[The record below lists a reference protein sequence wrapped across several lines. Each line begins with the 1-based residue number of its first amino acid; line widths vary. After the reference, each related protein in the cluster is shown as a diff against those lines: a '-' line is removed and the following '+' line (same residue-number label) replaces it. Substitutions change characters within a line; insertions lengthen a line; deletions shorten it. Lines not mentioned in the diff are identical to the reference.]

1 MAKVIDITDKLSFGE
16 NPNLMIKG
24 EKIEVNGDAP
34 TMLKIMGLMNDEKME
49 SKNVLQAYELIFP
62 KKSRNILDKL
72 HLSFQ
77 DLMTVIQEAVELI
90 SGDVDSLGE

>member
-16 NPNLMIKG
+16 NPSLMIKG

-34 TMLKIMGLMNDEKME
+34 TMLKIRGLMNDEKME